1 MTQKTTFIWI
11 SSSLLTNSTLGY
23 VHVKFISEL
32 GNYPLDFGKVK
43 KSKFWFVLSG
53 LKHSLIGHFD
63 IDLTI

>member
-11 SSSLLTNSTLGY
+11 SSSLLTKSTLGY

-43 KSKFWFVLSG
+43 MSKVLVTY
-53 LKHSLIGHFD
+53 LV
-63 IDLTI
+63 DLSIA

>member
-43 KSKFWFVLSG
+43 KSKVLVTY
-53 LKHSLIGHFD
+53 LV
-63 IDLTI
+63 DLSIA

>member
-43 KSKFWFVLSG
+43 MSKVLVTY
-53 LKHSLIGHFD
+53 LV
-63 IDLTI
+63 DLSIA

>member
-43 KSKFWFVLSG
+43 KSKVLVMY
-53 LKHSLIGHFD
+53 LV
-63 IDLTI
+63 DLSIA

>member
-43 KSKFWFVLSG
+43 KSKVLVMY
-53 LKHSLIGHFD
+53 LM
-63 IDLTI
+63 DLSIA